1 MEQRQRSPWRILA
14 IVVAI
19 AVPALLVTGA
29 IVGMVEDAIEAQRA
43 SELALASS
51 PSAET
56 VDACNRY
63 ASLADLGMAGAAQG
77 ELTAPDA
84 AGDVA
89 TDATAAPDERRAVGV
104 GTSVGLN
111 EQNKQ
116 SPLARAAY
124 RDCMARKGYA
134 S

>member
-1 MEQRQRSPWRILA
+1 VEQKQRNPWKILA
-14 IVVAI
+14 IAAAL

-29 IVGMVEDAIEAQRA
+29 VVGRVEDAIAAHRA
-43 SELALASS
+43 TELALASS
-51 PSAET
+51 PPTET
-56 VDACNRY
+56 IDACNRY
-63 ASLADLGMAGAAQG
+63 ASLANLGMAGEAQG
-77 ELTAPDA
+77 EATASDV

-89 TDATAAPDERRAVGV
+89 SDAEAAPSGHRAVGV
-104 GTSVGLN
+104 GTSLGLN